1 MKAKQAGI
9 LSALLA
15 SICCAGPLLLVAI
28 GLGSGAAFVARY
40 HWLFLIGGIA
50 VLTWA
55 WAKYLREKTVCDCEN
70 RPMGGRRSG
79 MLTLLVTTV
88 LVLGFAG
95 LNISRYVFA
104 TAPAVVKTQT
114 PLANGLS
121 RIVLSVEG
129 LSCVTCEIPVRHALR
144 RIDGVKSAHASAATK
159 TATVDFEP
167 AKTNPEQLVAAINS
181 TGYRATLPN
190 KANDSA
196 SNAKNKNA

>member
-15 SICCAGPLLLVAI
+15 STCCIGPLLLVAI
-28 GLGSGAAFVARY
+28 GVGSAAALIGRY
-40 HWLFLIGGIA
+40 HWFFLITGMA
-50 VLTWA
+50 VLAWA

-104 TAPAVVKTQT
+104 TTPATVQTQT
-114 PLANGLS
+114 PLANGLT

-144 RIDGVKSAHASAATK
+144 RIDGVKAAHVSAATK
-159 TATVDFEP
+159 TATVDYEP

-181 TGYRATLPN
+181 TGIAQPCLT
-190 KANDSA
+190 K
-196 SNAKNKNA
+196 